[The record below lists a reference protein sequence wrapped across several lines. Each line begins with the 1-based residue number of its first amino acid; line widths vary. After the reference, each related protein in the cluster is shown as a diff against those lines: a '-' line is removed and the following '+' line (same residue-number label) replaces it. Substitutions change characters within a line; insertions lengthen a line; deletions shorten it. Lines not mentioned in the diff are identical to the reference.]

1 MLRGADLFS
10 VRLTA
15 FIQRGSIPATQS
27 VILSTLVLVPVIVLA
42 LGARDRPDFALWDSP
57 LQVVVGLVILA
68 AALGA
73 TVMHN
78 RLAAV
83 LLVGVT
89 GYGCGTI
96 FAFHGAPDLALT
108 QFLVETLTLVIFVLV
123 LRTLPAETD
132 SVNIRR
138 YRLPRA
144 ALALAVGATVTTLAV
159 YAMAA
164 RTGTPIAELL
174 PDAAYFRGHGANA
187 VNVLLVD
194 IRAWDT
200 MGEISVLLVAA
211 TGVASLVFR
220 HRRFG
225 AAPRVAD
232 AGRPDTDQTSAFTD
246 HSPAVGDV
254 TWLRGSELRDPR
266 HRSLVLEVA
275 TRMIFPLI
283 MVLSAYFFFAGHNT
297 PGGGFAGGLTAGLA
311 LVLRYLA
318 GGRYELGETLPL
330 DAGKIL
336 GVGLGLSAGTA
347 AASLLVGAPVLSSA
361 LIQVDVPVLGTV
373 KFVTALF
380 FDLGVY
386 LIVVGLVLDVLRSL
400 GARVDVEMGEQQ
412 SKVATRMTDL
422 PRSPGA
428 HRRFDQ
434 RGRLSSAGT
443 QHDPNVAGAVA
454 DRQRDQPVDLDGR
467 RPFRQSA
474 GARPHQQRRD
484 HHRRSVGA
492 GHDPDGDRHHHGHRG
507 VRAGAGLPVLPADHR
522 GGSHATTPRTPG
534 SRSYPQ
540 GSRPRSTRTV
550 RTPSPHATPT
560 LPDELDALPGLEG
573 SR

>member
-1 MLRGADLFS
+1 
-10 VRLTA
+10 
-15 FIQRGSIPATQS
+15 
-27 VILSTLVLVPVIVLA
+27 VIVLA
-42 LGARDRPDFALWDSP
+42 LGARDRPHFALWDSP
-57 LQVVVGLVILA
+57 LQVVVGLLILA

-73 TVMHN
+73 IMMRN

-123 LRTLPAETD
+123 LRALPAEAD
-132 SVNIRR
+132 RANVGRN
-138 YRLPRA
+138 RLPRA
-144 ALALAVGATVTTLAV
+144 ALALTVGATVTTLVAF
-159 YAMAA
+159 AMAA

-174 PDAAYFRGHGANA
+174 PDAAYYRGHGANT

-200 MGEISVLLVAA
+200 LGEVSVLLVAA

-225 AAPRVAD
+225 AAPRVSD
-232 AGRPDTDQTSAFTD
+232 AGQPDIGPLTAIANN
-246 HSPAVGDV
+246 SPAAGDT

-275 TRMIFPLI
+275 TRIIFPLI

-347 AASLLVGAPVLSSA
+347 VASLLVGAPVLSSA
-361 LIQVDVPVLGTV
+361 LIQMDVPVLGTV

-380 FDLGVY
+380 FDMGVY

-400 GARVDVEMGEQQ
+400 GARVDVEMSEQQ
-412 SKVATRMTDL
+412 R
-422 PRSPGA
+422 
-428 HRRFDQ
+428 
-434 RGRLSSAGT
+434 
-443 QHDPNVAGAVA
+443 AV
-454 DRQRDQPVDLDGR
+454 
-467 RPFRQSA
+467 
-474 GARPHQQRRD
+474 
-484 HHRRSVGA
+484 
-492 GHDPDGDRHHHGHRG
+492 
-507 VRAGAGLPVLPADHR
+507 VR
-522 GGSHATTPRTPG
+522 
-534 SRSYPQ
+534 
-540 GSRPRSTRTV
+540 
-550 RTPSPHATPT
+550 
-560 LPDELDALPGLEG
+560 
-573 SR
+573 